1 MKSSS
6 FASIA
11 FVSAVATAALATFAL
26 APLLE
31 AADAQAAGHRVV
43 TTFAVGGDGGW
54 DYLTV
59 DAASRRVFI
68 SRGTHVAVV
77 DADSGKVVG
86 DIPGTEGVHG
96 IALAPELKKG
106 FTSNGRAGTVT
117 VFELPSLAITATI
130 KATGENP
137 DAILYEPVSKRVF
150 TFNGRG
156 KNATAIDA
164 TSGAIAGTL
173 PLGGKP
179 EFAVSDAAGVVYV
192 NVEDTAEVV
201 AFDAKNLAVK
211 GRWSLAPCQDP
222 TGLAIDPKSRRLF
235 AGCGNKLLAIMGA
248 TDGKL
253 LGTAPIGEGCD
264 GVAFDPAT
272 GLVYASNGDGT
283 LTVLRESTPGTYAVV
298 ETVTTK
304 KSARTLAL
312 DPATHRVLLP
322 AAGFAPAPAPS
333 ADVPRPRPA
342 MLPGSFEV
350 LVVGRS

>member
-6 FASIA
+6 LVSIG
-11 FVSAVATAALATFAL
+11 SAFAL
-26 APLLE
+26 ALAAPLP
-31 AADAQAAGHRVV
+31 AADPQPAGLRVV
-43 TTFAVGGDGGW
+43 NSFAVGGDGGW

-59 DAASRRVFI
+59 DGASRRVYV

-117 VFELPSLAITATI
+117 VFELPSLAITGTI

-137 DAILYEPVSKRVF
+137 DAILYEPVTKRVF

-192 NVEDTAEVV
+192 NIEDTAEVV
-201 AFDAKNLAVK
+201 AFDAKSLAVK
-211 GRWSLAPCQDP
+211 GRWSLVPCKDP
-222 TGLAIDPKSRRLF
+222 TGLALDAKSRRLF
-235 AGCGNKLLAIMGA
+235 AGCGNQLLAIMSA
-248 TDGKL
+248 TDGKM

-264 GVAFDPAT
+264 AVAFDPAT
-272 GLVYASNGDGT
+272 GLVYSSNGEGT
-283 LTVLRESTPGTYAVV
+283 LTVLKEAAAGTYAVV
-298 ETVTTK
+298 ETVPTK
-304 KSARTLAL
+304 KSARTMAL
-312 DPATHRVLLP
+312 DPATHRILLP
-322 AAGFAPAPAPS
+322 AARFGPPPS
-333 ADVPRPRPA
+333 PTAEVPRPRPVA
-342 MLPGSFEV
+342 VPGSFEL
-350 LVVGRS
+350 LVVGRP